1 MARYATIETRLM
13 PQNNPINAPLMWV
26 FLFFSLAVSVATR
39 QLIWLMVVL
48 GLWSLLTNNREFKQ
62 VVGMRE
68 AALLFACLALPG
80 IVSLISA
87 ANFDRA
93 ASAVF
98 RFSTYILASWV
109 LLSATLDRDDPKK
122 IMSWIGLL
130 LVIWAA
136 DGFLQ
141 LLTGF
146 STMGD
151 PLVELGEEGTI
162 VTGSLQLGYGATLAI
177 LSPFFLEGL
186 RRAGGMGIGFLS
198 LPVYA
203 AIVMS
208 GHQSSAVLAVV
219 GFIGWAILTLRAED
233 EAGTKR
239 QVTGFALA
247 AIVGM
252 MLGGYL
258 SVVTGQVSSMTDAA
272 PRYQSFLYQSSLWS
286 AGWQAFTEH
295 WFNGVGV
302 RGFGSY
308 LIDTQLMASESV
320 SASWHPHLTVLEIAA
335 ETGLIGIAGYAV
347 LLYLLI
353 GYLRDDRR
361 PVAIAALVALLAIFP
376 LSSAVSLYSFFG
388 GNLIFLTFTLLI
400 VFNRDCPKSEQKT
413 SASDLA
419 STL

>member
-1 MARYATIETRLM
+1 MNKASIETRLM
-13 PQNNPINAPLMWV
+13 PQNNIINAPLAWV

-48 GLWSLLTNNREFKQ
+48 GLWSMLTNNREFRQ

-68 AALLFACLALPG
+68 AAVLFACLAIPG
-80 IVSLISA
+80 IFSLISA
-87 ANFDRA
+87 TNFDRA
-93 ASAVF
+93 VSAVF

-109 LLSATLDRDDPKK
+109 LLSATLERDDPKK

-151 PLVELGEEGTI
+151 PLVELGEEGAV

-186 RRAGGMGIGFLS
+186 RRAGGMGIGVLS

-208 GHQSSAVLAVV
+208 GHQSSAVLALV
-219 GFIGWAILTLRAED
+219 GFVGWAALTLRSEN
-233 EAGTKR
+233 ETGTKR

-247 AIVGM
+247 AILGM

-258 SVVTGQVSSMTDAA
+258 SVVTGQVSSMTDSA
-272 PRYQSFLYQSSLWS
+272 PRYQSFLYQSALWS
-286 AGWQAFTEH
+286 SGWQAFTEH
-295 WFNGVGV
+295 WFNGIGV

-308 LIDTQLMASESV
+308 LIETQSMAAEGIST
-320 SASWHPHLTVLEIAA
+320 SWHPHLAVLEIAA
-335 ETGLIGIAGYAV
+335 ETGIIGVAGYAI
-347 LLYLLI
+347 LLYLLA
-353 GYLRDDRR
+353 GYLRDNRR
-361 PVAIAALVALLAIFP
+361 PVAIAALVALLAVFP

-400 VFNRDCPKSEQKT
+400 VFDRDCI
-413 SASDLA
+413 ASGKKEPSVNLA
-419 STL
+419 STD